1 VKAEWVDQDGL
12 RHQFCIIKFLN
23 LSESNFSGGEGSG
36 FRVQER
42 SSLHDYR
49 GRMPLPQEKNS
60 TSLEAV
66 KENRLP
72 WMPHEN
78 LD

>member
-36 FRVQER
+36 FR
-42 SSLHDYR
+42 
-49 GRMPLPQEKNS
+49 K
-60 TSLEAV
+60 EAV
-66 KENRLP
+66 STIIAAGCRSHRKKFNFIGSRQRKSAAV
-72 WMPHEN
+72 
-78 LD
+78 DAA